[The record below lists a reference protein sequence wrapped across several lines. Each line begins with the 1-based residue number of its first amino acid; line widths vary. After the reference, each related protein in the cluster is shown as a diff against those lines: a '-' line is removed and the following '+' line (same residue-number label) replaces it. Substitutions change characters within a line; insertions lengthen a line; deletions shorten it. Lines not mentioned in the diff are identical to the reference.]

1 MNHSEC
7 EIKFAGNNID
17 KASKKGLTDAYLE
30 MAASTADDEDTFVT
44 FHRND
49 LDLPR

>member
-1 MNHSEC
+1 M
-7 EIKFAGNNID
+7 
-17 KASKKGLTDAYLE
+17 TDAYLE

-49 LDLPR
+49 LVLPRLSTPTRLGGPTSSPREIERL